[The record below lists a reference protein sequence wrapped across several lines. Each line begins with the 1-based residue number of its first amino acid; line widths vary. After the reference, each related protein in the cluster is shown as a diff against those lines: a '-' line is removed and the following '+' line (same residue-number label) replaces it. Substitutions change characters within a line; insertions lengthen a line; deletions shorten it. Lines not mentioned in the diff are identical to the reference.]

1 MQNESSFDISR
12 DQARVIA
19 AGLHT
24 LSLVDGADAGG
35 QERALIE
42 EFLRDAGH
50 PDLIGVIGKDTF
62 DPATAY
68 QLLETRFLRRV
79 FLEAAVILVR
89 SDGRVSDGEREAL
102 DWLARGFGV
111 DGGADAL
118 LANTAAQQF

>member
-1 MQNESSFDISR
+1 MQNESSFDVSR

-24 LSLVDGADAGG
+24 LSLVDGADASGK
-35 QERALIE
+35 ERALIE

-50 PDLIGVIGKDTF
+50 PDLVATIGADPF

-68 QLLETRFLRRV
+68 QVLGTRFLRRV

-89 SDGRVSDGEREAL
+89 SDGRVSEAEHEAL
-102 DWLARGFGV
+102 DWLSRAFGV

-118 LANTAAQQF
+118 LASTSAHQF

>member
-1 MQNESSFDISR
+1 MQNESSFLISR

-19 AGLHT
+19 AGLRT
-24 LSLVDGADAGG
+24 LSEVDGADAGG
-35 QERALIE
+35 KERALIE

-50 PDLIGVIGKDTF
+50 PDLIAAIGGDSF

-68 QLLETRFLRRV
+68 QVLGTRFLRRL

-89 SDGRVSDGEREAL
+89 SDGRVSEAEHEAL
-102 DWLARGFGV
+102 DWLSRGFGV

-118 LANTAAQQF
+118 LANTAAHQF